1 MLNPEDSGVLVS
13 ALSFIINS
21 PNFQK
26 LLEKLDTKEQR
37 QEMVQFAHDNY
48 VYKVRFQETVRNKS
62 DPDILATLTT
72 LVEYVNGIPKIE
84 PEERAKMALGYAEAE
99 QELEHRKQMVK
110 DTLTTM
116 LATNDSTERRR
127 LGKDAIR
134 KVAALDEAI
143 ITRVRE
149 ICRDIYGLHINHKE
163 FIDQKLDELSLGHM
177 SFIRAE
183 SAKYKE
189 FIRDRIADSRIPKRY
204 FYEAILVSG
213 EVAVEADPE
222 NASLMTQCPIS

>member
-1 MLNPEDSGVLVS
+1 MLDPEYYGVLAS

-26 LLEKLDTKEQR
+26 LLEKLETKEQR

-48 VYKVRFQETVRNKS
+48 VYKVRFQETVRNKT
-62 DPDILATLTT
+62 DPDIMSTLTA
-72 LVEYVNGIPKIE
+72 LFKYVKGIPKIK
-84 PEERAKMALGYAEAE
+84 PEECAKMALGYAEAE

-110 DTLTTM
+110 DTLTAM

-149 ICRDIYGLHINHKE
+149 ICHDIYGLHISHKE
-163 FIDQKLDELSLGHM
+163 FIDQKLDELSRGHM

-183 SAKYKE
+183 SEKYKE
-189 FIRDRIADSRIPKRY
+189 FIHDRIADSRIPKRY

-213 EVAVEADPE
+213 EVAVEADPK
-222 NASLMTQCPIS
+222 NISLITQCPIT

>member
-1 MLNPEDSGVLVS
+1 MLDPEDSGVLVS

-48 VYKVRFQETVRNKS
+48 VYKVRFQETVRNKT
-62 DPDILATLTT
+62 DPDIMSTLTT
-72 LVEYVNGIPKIE
+72 LVQYVNGIPKIK
-84 PEERAKMALGYAEAE
+84 PEERAKMALGYAEAQ

-110 DTLTTM
+110 DTLTAM
-116 LATNDSTERRR
+116 LATNDSTERRC

-149 ICRDIYGLHINHKE
+149 ICHDIYGLHISHKE
-163 FIDQKLDELSLGHM
+163 FIDQKLDELSRGHM

-183 SAKYKE
+183 SEKYKE

-222 NASLMTQCPIS
+222 NISLITQCPIS